1 MHTAS
6 SRLKREEADRLL
18 THRRRNKSLLSS
30 QSTSLMALVPMRWEA
45 SKNLKD
51 IQVLKQHIIVV
62 KSVHVDWS
70 FYSTFV
76 LYASTQN
83 FFKCLSGFF
92 FFNLTFTL
100 WWMHQRVS
108 LHLAQGYLARRL
120 DQPGIKPTTFQV
132 VDDLLHLLSHIN
144 SFWWLQWTVYFKGWN
159 VYIANIFT
167 WLGVWCELI
176 CFFFSNPHKVK
187 SNSIHIYTRAHTVRS
202 IYLDTDTNF
211 VF

>member
-18 THRRRNKSLLSS
+18 THRRRKKKSLLSS

-70 FYSTFV
+70 FYST
-76 LYASTQN
+76 LCEHSKL
-83 FFKCLSGFF
+83 FFICLSGFF

-108 LHLAQGYLARRL
+108 LHLAQGYLVRRL

-132 VDDLLHLLSHIN
+132 DDLLHVLSHIN

-167 WLGVWCELI
+167 WLGVGCELI
-176 CFFFSNPHKVK
+176 CFFF
-187 SNSIHIYTRAHTVRS
+187 
-202 IYLDTDTNF
+202 L
-211 VF
+211 